1 MTFLHELLHYAP
13 YVITAASALAPVLPH
28 PDKVEG
34 VIGAVSKVINFLAL
48 NYDKIVNVSNLVHNS
63 LDKKQ

>member
-13 YVITAASALAPVLPH
+13 YVITAASALAPILPH

-48 NYDKIVNVSNLVHNS
+48 NYDKIVNVSNMVQDAVS
-63 LDKKQ
+63 KKK